1 MRQEF
6 YPLLPWKT
14 TSELG
19 KSNGKKEG
27 VKDKALGLDAIHIC
41 YQRQTHYQKIKE
53 IRIFKAHQPAET

>member
-14 TSELG
+14 TSEIG

-27 VKDKALGLDAIHIC
+27 VKDKALGLDAIHGI
-41 YQRQTHYQKIKE
+41 RDRLTIKKSKKYGFSRH
-53 IRIFKAHQPAET
+53 IIAPMKT